1 MAKLEII
8 SLGFEMALSVSISI
22 LWLAAAVDII
32 SMEAGEESNLEFWI
46 NDVLETFCGIEV
58 GWPEDD
64 FEREPIDE
72 AEWDG

>member
-32 SMEAGEESNLEFWI
+32 SMEAGEESNLEF
-46 NDVLETFCGIEV
+46 
-58 GWPEDD
+58 
-64 FEREPIDE
+64 
-72 AEWDG
+72 